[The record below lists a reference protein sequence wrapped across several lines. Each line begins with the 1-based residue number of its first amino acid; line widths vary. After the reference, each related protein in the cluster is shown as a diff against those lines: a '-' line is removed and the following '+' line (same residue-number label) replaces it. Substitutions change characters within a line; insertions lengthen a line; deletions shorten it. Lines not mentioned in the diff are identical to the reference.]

1 MCCVQYYPVLKQ
13 HIRYPF
19 EPCDGD
25 SCTKI
30 KCDHGAGSILSREAK
45 RWASKIGKEVKTAR
59 ESQKKLVLLQ
69 QLRDAGNKVRISRTF
84 ISLILPYFVGK

>member
-25 SCTKI
+25 HTTRITCQ
-30 KCDHGAGSILSREAK
+30 HGAQDVLSTEAKKWASIVKKEKKRAREA
-45 RWASKIGKEVKTAR
+45 RA
-59 ESQKKLVLLQ
+59 QLQ
-69 QLRDAGNKVRISRTF
+69 HHIALRDNLPKVNF
-84 ISLILPYFVGK
+84 K